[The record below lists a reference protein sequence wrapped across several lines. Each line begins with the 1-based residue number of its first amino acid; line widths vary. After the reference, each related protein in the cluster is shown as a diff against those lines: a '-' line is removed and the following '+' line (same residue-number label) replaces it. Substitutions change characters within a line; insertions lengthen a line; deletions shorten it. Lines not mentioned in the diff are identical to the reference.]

1 MEKPQLPA
9 ACKFVDEIRSLYSQ
23 HLNSDILWDK
33 IRTAMGPLLV
43 DPELRKS
50 SKTWP
55 LTVEGAPKV
64 KNLLFYE
71 DPDYGFVFNATVRK
85 ANSVTSVHDHGDVWT
100 LYGLIE
106 GQETMYR
113 YSRIDDGPRN
123 TGPANL
129 KQISCHNLGPG
140 DVDSVSPGNIHQE
153 HGGPENSMAFI
164 VRAQKAGTFKQR
176 TYNLETG
183 EVKLNNGPTLIPHEL
198 RQV

>member
-9 ACKFVDEIRSLYSQ
+9 ARKFVDEIRSLYSQ
-23 HLNSDILWDK
+23 DLDPDILWDK

-43 DPELRKS
+43 DPELKKS

-113 YSRIDDGPRN
+113 YSRMDNGPRN

-129 KQISCHNLGPG
+129 KQLSCVIETQFIFQLLTKFSKRIIYDLQTIGVG
-140 DVDSVSPGNIHQE
+140 TASVRK
-153 HGGPENSMAFI
+153 
-164 VRAQKAGTFKQR
+164 VRT
-176 TYNLETG
+176 
-183 EVKLNNGPTLIPHEL
+183 P
-198 RQV
+198 

>member
-9 ACKFVDEIRSLYSQ
+9 ALKFVEQIRALYIQ
-23 HLNSDILWDK
+23 NLDTDILWDK
-33 IRTAMGPLLV
+33 IRFAMGPLLA
-43 DPELRKS
+43 DKELKKS

-55 LTVEGAPKV
+55 LTVEGVPKV

-71 DPDYGFVFNATVRK
+71 DPDFGFVFNATVRK

-106 GQETMYR
+106 GHETMYR
-113 YSRIDDGPRN
+113 YSRIDEAPKDV
-123 TGPANL
+123 GPAKL
-129 KQISCHNLGPG
+129 KQVGCHSLGPG
-140 DVDSVSPGNIHQE
+140 DVDSVPPGDINQE
-153 HGGPENSMAFI
+153 HGGAENSMGFI

-183 EVKLNNGPTLIPHEL
+183 EIKLNDGPILIPHAL
-198 RQV
+198 SAV